1 MIKNRMIRL
10 GIGTILGGFAGLS
23 LTSTILPTVLS
34 TLGIGDP
41 FFNRFALSGYAAHVT
56 LAWAFGGWVSVRLDR
71 PKLAMTVL
79 GLVGVISGIALVV
92 LSFGSSTS
100 LLLAGGIAGGL
111 YGLVGGLL
119 IGTVFRTPEDQQ
131 TSSEEKGPGS

>member
-10 GIGTILGGFAGLS
+10 GLGTILGGFAGLS
-23 LTSTILPTVLS
+23 LTSSILPTVLS
-34 TLGIGDP
+34 TIGVGDP

-56 LAWAFGGWVSVRLDR
+56 LVWALGGWISVRLDS

-79 GLVGVISGIALVV
+79 GLVGVISGVALVM
-92 LSFGSSTS
+92 LSIGSSTS

-111 YGLVGGLL
+111 YGMVGGLL
-119 IGTVFRTPEDQQ
+119 IGTVFRTPESH
-131 TSSEEKGPGS
+131 SSGPEENGSGS